1 MRDLTVRQKALLN
14 SFFESQKETDEMAQM
29 MHDNAPFKGGRYYL
43 GADDLPAEMFAKLE
57 AMNDTEIL
65 YQNVERYLSDKSSDY
80 VYKR

>member
-14 SFFESQKETDEMAQM
+14 SFFESQKETNEIERM
-29 MHDNAPFKGGRYYL
+29 MHDNAPFKGGRYGL
-43 GADDLPAEMFAKLE
+43 SADDLPAEMFAKLE

-65 YQNVERYLSDKSSDY
+65 YQNIDRYLSDKSSDY